1 MSFLAPKISFPKSGE
16 KNMNKLKAAFNVR
29 SDEEVIQ
36 RALELALIAV
46 NHKGESDIVLIAD
59 ANGTRGERVKMSA
72 D

>member
-1 MSFLAPKISFPKSGE
+1 
-16 KNMNKLKAAFNVR
+16 MNKLKAAFNVR